1 MQQSCTMRLSNQD
14 IDELREEIH
23 IRYKIFKQFNI
34 DVINIFDEDEES
46 NNDEDEDVKWW
57 WNRTDNFSLYCI
69 QFETN

>member
-46 NNDEDEDVKWW
+46 NNDEDEDVK
-57 WNRTDNFSLYCI
+57 
-69 QFETN
+69 